1 MPTKS
6 ESTVESGSIFG
17 SLKSLPRGPH
27 GLSRDEVMTSQHD
40 RLLASVVELVA
51 ANGYVATT
59 ITEIA
64 KHAGVS
70 PNVFYEHFAS
80 KEECFLAA
88 YDRFATELLARITD
102 GVAEAPDWSQF
113 IEASMQAYLSTLDD
127 ERIAARAFLLEMD
140 AAGPEARRRR
150 QIAFSAY
157 SAMIKQQHTQMRQ
170 AAPELGELSD
180 HAYLAISMGVRGV
193 VCDQLE
199 ADPQARLVDL
209 APDVAHWVTAMVLGA
224 AAASEELTA
233 HAERRTDS

>member
-1 MPTKS
+1 MSSKS

-27 GLSRDEVMTSQHD
+27 GLSRDEVMASQRD

-51 ANGYVATT
+51 EHGYVATT
-59 ITEIA
+59 ITEVA
-64 KHAGVS
+64 KRAGVS
-70 PNVFYEHFAS
+70 PNVFYEHFAG

-102 GVAEAPDWSQF
+102 RVAEAPDWSHF
-113 IEASMQAYLSTLDD
+113 IEESMQAYLSTLDA
-127 ERIAARAFLLEMD
+127 EKTAARAFLLEMD
-140 AAGPEARRRR
+140 AAGPEARHRRNV
-150 QIAFSAY
+150 AFSAY
-157 SAMIKQQHTQMRQ
+157 SEMIRQQHMQMRQ

-193 VCDQLE
+193 VCAQLE
-199 ADPQARLVDL
+199 TDPQAHLVDI

-224 AAASEELTA
+224 AAASSELTA
-233 HAERRTDS
+233 HADSSVDS